1 MRPSTKHSSRTV
13 LCLALVASLAMTASG
28 ADSPLITA
36 PQSAP
41 ATLNTNNELSSSGD
55 VVPADL
61 AFSLNAFP
69 ETDGSI
75 TLAWEFPPRYYL
87 YRKSLTAQ
95 TSDGTT
101 LQLELPKGE
110 IVSDEFFGE
119 SEVYFE
125 RLLARIP
132 AFALKAAP
140 GSTLELQLGYQGCLQ
155 DTLCYPAQ
163 IKTAT
168 VQLPE

>member
-1 MRPSTKHSSRTV
+1 LP
-13 LCLALVASLAMTASG
+13 CLALIAAVVAFTTVAIG
-28 ADSPLITA
+28 ADLPLATA
-36 PQSAP
+36 PQSAAAP
-41 ATLNTNNELSSSGD
+41 ALNTNTGLSNSGG
-55 VVPADL
+55 VVPADI

-95 TSDGTT
+95 TSDGTP
-101 LQLELPKGE
+101 LEMELPAGE
-110 IVSDEFFGE
+110 LVSDEFFGE

-132 AFALKAAP
+132 A
-140 GSTLELQLGYQGCLQ
+140 STLNGVPGASVELQLGYQGCLQ

-163 IKTAT
+163 IKTVT